1 MFRRNP
7 VWTVFWEIIIENTKK
22 NSYKSHEIPLNHHC
36 WSNTP
41 ANTRKP
47 AATPFGPGNG
57 MQHLKSPLI
66 GSRHDIST
74 RRCPGYA
81 PQVWLLGIP
90 QLICFV
96 SIFVGN
102 VRKSLFKWKRFGNCG
117 NYLSDHR
124 PCVTSMARC
133 RLLIRAGFIDLWI
146 DQITSNKAILSPYHV
161 GLCWATQQLRSTD
174 KC

>member
-41 ANTRKP
+41 ANIRKP

-81 PQVWLLGIP
+81 PKFGCLEFPSWFVLFPYLLVMSGNLFLSGRDLATAATISP
-90 QLICFV
+90 TIGHAWHRWPG
-96 SIFVGN
+96 VGYSSG
-102 VRKSLFKWKRFGNCG
+102 R
-117 NYLSDHR
+117 D
-124 PCVTSMARC
+124 
-133 RLLIRAGFIDLWI
+133 LL
-146 DQITSNKAILSPYHV
+146 TYE
-161 GLCWATQQLRSTD
+161 
-174 KC
+174 